1 MSSGENE
8 RVETTVVSFMNISVM
23 VILSSPEVR
32 GVVSAISQ
40 TAEGSPVSPWMVS
53 ETVQVRERSELPATS
68 GPEWVTAVST
78 DSGSSGTA
86 AEDVDFHTIIS
97 TAHHV

>member
-8 RVETTVVSFMNISVM
+8 RVETTVVSLMEVSVM
-23 VILSSPEVR
+23 TVMLSSPEVR

-40 TAEGSPVSPWMVS
+40 TAEGSSVSPWMVS

-68 GPEWVTAVST
+68 GPEWFTAVST

-86 AEDVDFHTIIS
+86 TDDVD
-97 TAHHV
+97 